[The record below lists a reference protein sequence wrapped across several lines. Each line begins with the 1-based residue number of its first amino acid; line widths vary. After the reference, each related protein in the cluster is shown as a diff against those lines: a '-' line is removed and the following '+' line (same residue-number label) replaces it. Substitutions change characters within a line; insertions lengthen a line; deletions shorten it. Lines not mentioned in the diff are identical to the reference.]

1 MVGGDGTE
9 VSANDDD
16 RRDES
21 VLEIQISVEMDRE
34 GAESVQLEA
43 AHLLAKLG
51 LTVRSVAV
59 TRASASDT
67 EDLDE
72 AM

>member
-1 MVGGDGTE
+1 

-43 AHLLAKLG
+43 ARLLAQLG
-51 LTVRSVAV
+51 LTVRTVAV
-59 TRASASDT
+59 TRASVPET

-72 AM
+72 AT

>member
-1 MVGGDGTE
+1 MEGEDEAE

-16 RRDES
+16 RHDECM
-21 VLEIQISVEMDRE
+21 LEIQISVEMDRE
-34 GAESVQLEA
+34 AAESVQLEA
-43 AHLLAKLG
+43 ARLLAQLG
-51 LTVRSVAV
+51 LTVRAVAV
-59 TRASASDT
+59 TRASASET

>member
-1 MVGGDGTE
+1 

-43 AHLLAKLG
+43 AHVLAKLG